1 MRVHPAGRSPRRARA
16 FGRTAR
22 ARVAAL
28 CVYLLLLAGIVP
40 LLWLVRSS
48 FMGLS
53 QIFIFPP
60 EWIPDPWR
68 WDNYPKALTTI
79 PFLRYFFNTL
89 FILVPTVAGTLLT
102 ATLAAYG
109 FSRLQWPGRDWL
121 FGILLSALMLPYAVT
136 LIPTFLLWA
145 ELGLIN
151 TYWPLIL
158 PDWFGGSIFYI
169 FLLRQFFLTLPR
181 ELDEAAII
189 DGANPLQVLHYVIV
203 PLCRP
208 ALITVA
214 IFSSLF
220 EWNDFLGPLI
230 YLNDSRRFTL
240 ALGLAEFTR
249 DLHLAVAP
257 ADGRRHGG
265 HRAGA
270 DPVPVRS
277 ALLHRGDRTHRHQ
290 DLARH
295 YSRPPRRNDRRPGP
309 PAPGRAKQPRSGM
322 SDRSKAGIKSVP
334 PRVSGVRLADG

>member
-1 MRVHPAGRSPRRARA
+1 MKAYPAASSRSPRRARA
-16 FGRTAR
+16 FGRPAR

-28 CVYLLLLAGIVP
+28 CVYLLLLIGSAAMLMP

-68 WDNYPKALTTI
+68 WDNYPTALTTI
-79 PFLRYFFNTL
+79 PFVRYFFNTL

-109 FSRLQWPGRDWL
+109 FSRLQWPGRDWV

-145 ELGLIN
+145 EFGLIN
-151 TYWPLIL
+151 TYWPLVL

-189 DGANPLQVLHYVIV
+189 DGANPLQVLRHVIV
-203 PLCRP
+203 PLSRP
-208 ALITVA
+208 ALITVG

-240 ALGLAEFTR
+240 ALGLAEFTGIYTSQW
-249 DLHLAVAP
+249 HLLMAAATVVIAP
-257 ADGRRHGG
+257 VLILFLFAQRYFIEGI
-265 HRAGA
+265 
-270 DPVPVRS
+270 
-277 ALLHRGDRTHRHQ
+277 ALT
-290 DLARH
+290 
-295 YSRPPRRNDRRPGP
+295 
-309 PAPGRAKQPRSGM
+309 
-322 SDRSKAGIKSVP
+322 GIK
-334 PRVSGVRLADG
+334 A